1 MSPETTRAWLFVKG
15 PQSIRIV
22 VDGPSLAVYGPGRRV
37 SHSEFGGEIDATVQ
51 QAVVERSLVR
61 QGWTLE
67 QLTTE
72 RRATADASAPLSVER
87 RRTFRL
93 VHPRNEM

>member
-15 PQSIRIV
+15 LHSIRIV

-37 SHSEFGGEIDATVQ
+37 SHSQFGEVMDATVQ
-51 QAVVERSLVR
+51 QAAVERSLVR
-61 QGWTLE
+61 QGWSLE

-72 RRATADASAPLSVER
+72 RRASQTSAPPAVER
-87 RRTFRL
+87 RRTFRI
-93 VHPRNEM
+93 VHSRAET

>member
-1 MSPETTRAWLFVKG
+1 VSPETTRAWLFVKG

-37 SHSEFGGEIDATVQ
+37 SHSEFGGEMDATLQ
-51 QAVVERSLVR
+51 QAAVEQSLVR
-61 QGWTLE
+61 QGWSLE

-72 RRATADASAPLSVER
+72 RRASEGSGPPEVER
-87 RRTFRL
+87 RRPFRL
-93 VHPRNEM
+93 VHSRV

>member
-37 SHSEFGGEIDATVQ
+37 SHSEFGGEMDATMQ
-51 QAVVERSLVR
+51 QAAVERSLVR

-67 QLTTE
+67 RLTTE
-72 RRATADASAPLSVER
+72 RRASEGSGPAKVER

-93 VHPRNEM
+93 VHSRV

>member
-22 VDGPSLAVYGPGRRV
+22 VEGPSLAVYGPGRRV
-37 SHSEFGGEIDATVQ
+37 SHSQFGEEMDATLQ
-51 QAVVERSLVR
+51 QAAVERSLVR

-72 RRATADASAPLSVER
+72 RRGSDASAPPPIER

-93 VHPRNEM
+93 VHTRLDT